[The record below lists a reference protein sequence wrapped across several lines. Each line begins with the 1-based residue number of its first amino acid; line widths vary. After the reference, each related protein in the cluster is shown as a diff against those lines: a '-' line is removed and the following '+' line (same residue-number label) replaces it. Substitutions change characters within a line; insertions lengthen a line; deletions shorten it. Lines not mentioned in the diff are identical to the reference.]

1 MKKFLFFLIL
11 ALSGHVCLAQSI
23 QGYIKTKGR
32 MVNGKVVHGVGLSG
46 VTIRIKGVNVVVSGK
61 GGKFRILLPE
71 NHIKNSIYIEL
82 ISKPGYEL
90 IDRDI
95 LNRPIVYNPNTPLTI
110 VMEEESILAEE
121 RLAIEKK
128 HRRALLLYLE
138 KSEREIQES
147 DFTVQEKNRKLQ
159 ELYNRQSSQERLI
172 NNMVNQY
179 GKYDYDAM
187 SMFDLKVTE
196 CIINGE
202 LEKADSLLN
211 TKGDISDRVNKLY
224 EIRDKISH
232 SDSIL
237 QSEKGD
243 LFAVADSLHER
254 GKKLLN
260 SGKILD
266 GRECIRQAMD
276 IRRELLGEVSE
287 DYITSLNNY
296 AYSYGAEN
304 NWQKAVELQEQVMV
318 LCGKLKTP
326 HKNIGMYTTNMGRYY
341 YLTGNK
347 VKAAKTWEQ
356 ALPLVDRYGELY
368 DFLLN
373 SLGSVYDDLG
383 DQQGMIRIMALMEE
397 HNSQELI
404 KSCDEP
410 KCMLERAQ
418 YYETM
423 GNQEEARECYRKVLD
438 MPLDKETKAQVH
450 EAYASYLGGTIKD
463 FATASDYYLS
473 AANIRRGIS
482 GETEVYAMLMYKAGG
497 VCVRREQI

>member
-11 ALSGHVCLAQSI
+11 TLYGHVCLAQSM

-46 VTIRIKGVNVVVSGK
+46 VTIRIKGVNVVMSGK

-71 NHIKNSIYIEL
+71 NHIKDIIYIEL

-95 LNRPIVYNPNTPLTI
+95 LHRPIVYNPNTPLTI

-128 HRRALLLYLE
+128 LRRALLLYLE

-159 ELYNRQSSQERLI
+159 ELYNRQSSQECLI
-172 NNMVNQY
+172 NDMVNQY
-179 GKYDYDAM
+179 VKYDYDAM

-196 CIINGE
+196 SIINGE

-211 TKGDISDRVNKLY
+211 TKGYISDRVNKLY

-237 QSEKGD
+237 QSEKGE

-260 SGKILD
+260 GGKILD

-296 AYSYGAEN
+296 AYSFLSDN
-304 NWQKAVELQEQVMV
+304 N
-318 LCGKLKTP
+318 
-326 HKNIGMYTTNMGRYY
+326 
-341 YLTGNK
+341 
-347 VKAAKTWEQ
+347 
-356 ALPLVDRYGELY
+356 
-368 DFLLN
+368 
-373 SLGSVYDDLG
+373 
-383 DQQGMIRIMALMEE
+383 
-397 HNSQELI
+397 
-404 KSCDEP
+404 
-410 KCMLERAQ
+410 
-418 YYETM
+418 
-423 GNQEEARECYRKVLD
+423 
-438 MPLDKETKAQVH
+438 
-450 EAYASYLGGTIKD
+450 
-463 FATASDYYLS
+463 
-473 AANIRRGIS
+473 
-482 GETEVYAMLMYKAGG
+482 
-497 VCVRREQI
+497 